1 MGWDGAGRGTGGY
14 NATGQQAEVHYT
26 IAAEGHGI
34 GAAKVQ
40 VVRGEG
46 QEAQA
51 CGATEA
57 PITSQGGRNAQE
69 KADTKPEDRGAESV
83 ADFGVQAWGVSGAQ
97 TPWTRF
103 PTLRIHC
110 QEQIRCLVWKQPGGR

>member
-1 MGWDGAGRGTGGY
+1 MGRDGAGRGTGGY
-14 NATGQQAEVHYT
+14 NATGQQAGAHYT

-34 GAAKVQ
+34 GTAKGQ

-51 CGATEA
+51 YDATKA

-97 TPWTRF
+97 MPWTRF

-110 QEQIRCLVWKQPGGR
+110 